1 MSKRR
6 IQYEVLPRPRNLSF
20 YEWVV
25 LYGDSVKDAFQ
36 KGKEDILFLR
46 DAKRYHIAI
55 SNLDQNRTEEEALQT
70 MQKIKVIELPKSYVS
85 VIICEPNKFLFFTTF
100 VNPYRTMLHEVISEY
115 EKLKEIPAPLLER
128 AINLLQGG
136 L

>member
-6 IQYEVLPRPRNLSF
+6 IRYEVSPRPLNLSF
-20 YEWVV
+20 YEWAI
-25 LYGDSVKDAFQ
+25 LYGESVKEAFQ
-36 KGKEDILFLR
+36 KGKEDYLFLR

-55 SNLDQNRTEEEALQT
+55 SNQDQNRSEEQAIEK
-70 MQKIKVIELPKSYVS
+70 MQKIKVIDLPKSYVS

-100 VNPYRTMLHEVISEY
+100 VNPYRTVLQEVISEY
-115 EKLKEIPAPLLER
+115 EKLKEIPAPLFEK
-128 AINLLQGG
+128 ATNLLQGG